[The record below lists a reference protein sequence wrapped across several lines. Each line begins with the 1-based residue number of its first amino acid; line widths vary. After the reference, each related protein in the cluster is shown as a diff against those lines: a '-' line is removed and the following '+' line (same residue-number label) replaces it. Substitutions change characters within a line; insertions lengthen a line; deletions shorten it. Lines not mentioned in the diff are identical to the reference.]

1 MHEFLFSL
9 TYEKGVD
16 EYADLFIE
24 HDDLRAEA
32 VYSCLDPSQLWRLEV
47 LTGDAST
54 LETVTPLVL
63 DESRDRESVSDRPCE
78 ADRHHSLLTDT
89 GRRRVVYSY
98 LSDVRR
104 CDAVPVITAQYLSGG
119 SLVELTRHG
128 AEARWRILL
137 QNDEKAGMLYDTLGS
152 RLADDVRFRFERLAE
167 VDTWRNTMLAA
178 NSLPNE
184 QQETLALAVEAG
196 YFETP
201 REVTLDE
208 LAERLDVPRSTV
220 SYRLRRA
227 VGEVVS
233 NFVRD

>member
-1 MHEFLFSL
+1 MHELLFTL
-9 TYEKGVD
+9 AYEKGVD
-16 EYADLFIE
+16 EYMDLFIE
-24 HDDLRAEA
+24 HNDLRAEA

-54 LETVTPLVL
+54 LEAVTSLAL
-63 DESRDRESVSDRPCE
+63 DESRGRESVSERSCE
-78 ADRHHSLLTDT
+78 ATRYHSLLTET
-89 GRRRVVYSY
+89 GRRRVIYSY

-104 CDAVPVITAQYLSGG
+104 CDAVPVITARYLSGG
-119 SLVELTRHG
+119 SLVKLTRRG
-128 AEARWRILL
+128 AEAQWQILM
-137 QNDEKAGMLYDTLGS
+137 QNDEKTGMLYDTLGS
-152 RLADDVRFRFERLAE
+152 RRADGMQFHFGRVTE

-178 NSLPNE
+178 NTLPNE
-184 QQETLALAVEAG
+184 QRETLALAVNEG

-208 LAERLDVPRSTV
+208 LAEQLDVPRSTV

-233 NFVRD
+233 NFVQD

>member
-1 MHEFLFSL
+1 MHELLFSL
-9 TYEKGVD
+9 AYERGVD
-16 EYADLFIE
+16 EYTDLFIE
-24 HDDLRAEA
+24 YDDLRAEA
-32 VYSCLDPSQLWRLEV
+32 VYSCLAPSQLWRLEV

-54 LETVTPLVL
+54 LEAVTPLVL
-63 DESRDRESVSDRPCE
+63 NESRDRESVSERPCE
-78 ADRHHSLLTDT
+78 ANRYHSLLTET
-89 GRRRVVYSY
+89 GRRRVIYSY

-119 SLVELTRHG
+119 SLIKLTRHG
-128 AEARWRILL
+128 AEAQWRILM

-152 RLADDVRFRFERLAE
+152 RLADGMQFHFERFAE

-178 NSLPNE
+178 DTLPNE
-184 QQETLALAVEAG
+184 QQETLALAVNEG

-208 LAERLDVPRSTV
+208 LAEQLDVPRSTV

-233 NFVRD
+233 NFVQD

>member
-47 LTGDAST
+47 LTGDAAT
-54 LETVTPLVL
+54 LESVTPLVL

-78 ADRHHSLLTDT
+78 GDRAYSLLTDT
-89 GRRRVVYSY
+89 GRRRVIYSY
-98 LSDVRR
+98 LSNVRR
-104 CDAVPVITAQYLSGG
+104 CDAVPVITAQYLTGG
-119 SLVELTRHG
+119 SLMQLTRQG
-128 AEARWRILL
+128 PEAQWRILM

-152 RLADDVRFRFERLAE
+152 RLADGVRFRFERLTE
-167 VDTWRNTMLAA
+167 VETWQNTVLAA
-178 NSLPNE
+178 NSLPAE
-184 QQETLALAVEAG
+184 QQETLALAVDQG

-201 REVTLDE
+201 RAVTLDD
-208 LAERLDVPRSTV
+208 LAEQLDVPRSTV

>member
-9 TYEKGVD
+9 TYEQGVD
-16 EYADLFIE
+16 DYADLFIE

-32 VYSCLDPSQLWRLEV
+32 VYSCLDPAQLWRLEV
-47 LTGDAST
+47 LTGEAAT
-54 LETVTPLVL
+54 LDVVTPLVL
-63 DESRDRESVSDRPCE
+63 DESRDRESISERTCE
-78 ADRHHSLLTDT
+78 ADRQFSLLTDT

-128 AEARWRILL
+128 AEARWRILM
-137 QNDEKAGMLYDTLGS
+137 QNDDKAGMLYDTLGS
-152 RLADDVRFRFERLAE
+152 RLADGVRFRFERFTE
-167 VDTWRNTMLAA
+167 VDSWQHSMLAA
-178 NSLPNE
+178 NTLPNE
-184 QQETLALAVEAG
+184 QQETLAVAVEEG

-208 LAERLDVPRSTV
+208 LADQLGVPRSTV

-227 VGEVVS
+227 VREVVG
-233 NFVRD
+233 NFVRN